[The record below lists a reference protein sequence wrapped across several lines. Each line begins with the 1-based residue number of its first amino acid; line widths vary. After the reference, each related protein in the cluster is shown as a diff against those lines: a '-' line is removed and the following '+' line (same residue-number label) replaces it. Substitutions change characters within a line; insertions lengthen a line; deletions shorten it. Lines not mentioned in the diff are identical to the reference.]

1 MKMTKLVSMSTIAAT
16 VLSGLVLAASPVQA
30 ATWTARKPA
39 EIQITKG
46 QKVYTVQWGDTLWAI
61 SQRTNI
67 TIAKLAQLNG
77 VGNPD
82 FIMTGATLTLDW
94 SQAGTATATMT
105 APDGTVTGQSTIQQQ
120 DKVDPAKSVGTA
132 VAGSKVTQAAGQ
144 TASSATNEQSSTST
158 PSEPASS
165 VASSSQATNSGASSA
180 SSSSKESGSTN
191 ANSSSSSSA
200 VTPSS
205 SSSSQESSSSS
216 SKPSTPSSSS
226 ASSSSADQPS
236 TPSTPS
242 TPSEPVV
249 TDKVLGVPFVSQGN
263 TMLCEGSS
271 LLEGLLYKGY
281 TTQNLSQF
289 VQTMP
294 LSADNNPYD
303 GYSGEWRHNVDGTY
317 QGMMATPVVQW
328 AAKYGS
334 KAVNISGQGTAG
346 IKREITNG
354 NPVVAWITY
363 DYEAPEF
370 KQMSWGRAVWNGHVV
385 NVDGF
390 KDGAYHVVDPVFGAR
405 WINAGTFENAFNVTG
420 MAVAVR

>member
-1 MKMTKLVSMSTIAAT
+1 MTGFQSNQKKIFKMKMTKLVSMSTIAAT

-39 EIQITKG
+39 EIQISKG
-46 QKVYTVQWGDTLWAI
+46 QKVYTIQWGDTLWAI

-67 TIAKLAQLNG
+67 TVAKLAQLNG
-77 VGNPD
+77 VANPS

-94 SQAGTATATMT
+94 SQAGTATATMM

-120 DKVDPAKSVGTA
+120 DKVDPAKSVGTT
-132 VAGSKVTQAAGQ
+132 VSGSKVTQAAGQ
-144 TASSATNEQSSTST
+144 TASSATNEQSSTTT

-165 VASSSQATNSGASSA
+165 VASSSSQATNSGTSST

-191 ANSSSSSSA
+191 ANSSSSTSSSA

-216 SKPSTPSSSS
+216 SKPSTPS
-226 ASSSSADQPS
+226 
-236 TPSTPS
+236 

-249 TDKVLGVPFVSQGN
+249 TQKVLGVPFVNQGN

-289 VQTMP
+289 VQSMP

-346 IKREITNG
+346 IKRQITNG
-354 NPVVAWITY
+354 NSVVAWITY
-363 DYEAPEF
+363 DYEVPEF

>member
-1 MKMTKLVSMSTIAAT
+1 MKMTKLVSMSTVAAT

-30 ATWTARKPA
+30 ASWTARKPS
-39 EIQITKG
+39 EIQIAKG
-46 QKVYTVQWGDTLWAI
+46 QKVYTIQWGDTLWAI

-77 VGNPD
+77 VGNPN

-105 APDGTVTGQSTIQQQ
+105 APNGTVTGQSTIQQQ
-120 DKVDPAKSVGTA
+120 DKVDPAKTVGTA

-144 TASSATNEQSSTST
+144 TASSNEQSSTNT

-165 VASSSQATNSGASSA
+165 VASSSQATNSGNSST

-191 ANSSSSSSA
+191 PNSSSSSSA

-205 SSSSQESSSSS
+205 SASNQESSST
-216 SKPSTPSSSS
+216 KPSTPSSSS

-289 VQTMP
+289 VQSMP

-354 NPVVAWITY
+354 NSVVAWITY

-405 WINAGTFENAFNVTG
+405 WINANTFENAFNVTG

>member
-39 EIQITKG
+39 EIQISKG
-46 QKVYTVQWGDTLWAI
+46 QKVYTIQWGDTLWAI

-67 TIAKLAQLNG
+67 TVAKLAQLNG
-77 VGNPD
+77 VANPS

-94 SQAGTATATMT
+94 SQAGTATATMM

-120 DKVDPAKSVGTA
+120 DKVDPAKSVGTT
-132 VAGSKVTQAAGQ
+132 VSGSKVTQAAGQ
-144 TASSATNEQSSTST
+144 TASSATNEQSSTTT

-165 VASSSQATNSGASSA
+165 VASSSSQATNSGTSST

-191 ANSSSSSSA
+191 ANSSSSTSSSA

-216 SKPSTPSSSS
+216 SKPSTPST
-226 ASSSSADQPS
+226 A
-236 TPSTPS
+236 
-242 TPSEPVV
+242 SEPVV
-249 TDKVLGVPFVSQGN
+249 TQKVLGVPFVNQGN

-289 VQTMP
+289 VQSMP

-346 IKREITNG
+346 IKRQITNG
-354 NPVVAWITY
+354 NSVVAWITY

>member
-39 EIQITKG
+39 EIQISKG
-46 QKVYTVQWGDTLWAI
+46 QKVYTIQWGDTLWAI

-67 TIAKLAQLNG
+67 TVAKLAQLNG
-77 VGNPD
+77 VANPS

-94 SQAGTATATMT
+94 SQAGTATATMM

-120 DKVDPAKSVGTA
+120 DKVDPAKSVGTT
-132 VAGSKVTQAAGQ
+132 VSGSKVTQAAGQ
-144 TASSATNEQSSTST
+144 TASSATNEQSSTTT

-165 VASSSQATNSGASSA
+165 VASSSSQATNSGTSST

-191 ANSSSSSSA
+191 ANSSSSTSSSA

-216 SKPSTPSSSS
+216 SKPSTPS
-226 ASSSSADQPS
+226 
-236 TPSTPS
+236 TPA
-242 TPSEPVV
+242 EPVV
-249 TDKVLGVPFVSQGN
+249 TQKVLGVPFVNQGN

-289 VQTMP
+289 VQSMP

-346 IKREITNG
+346 IKRQITNG
-354 NPVVAWITY
+354 NSVVAWITY

>member
-39 EIQITKG
+39 EIQISKG
-46 QKVYTVQWGDTLWAI
+46 QKVYTIQWGDTLWAI

-67 TIAKLAQLNG
+67 TVAKLAQLNG
-77 VGNPD
+77 VANPS

-94 SQAGTATATMT
+94 SQAGTATATMMV
-105 APDGTVTGQSTIQQQ
+105 PDGTVTGQSTIQQQ
-120 DKVDPAKSVGTA
+120 DKVDPAKSVGTT
-132 VAGSKVTQAAGQ
+132 VSGSKVTQAAGQ
-144 TASSATNEQSSTST
+144 TASSATNEQSSTTT

-165 VASSSQATNSGASSA
+165 VASSSSQATNSGASSA

-191 ANSSSSSSA
+191 ANSSSSTSSSA

-216 SKPSTPSSSS
+216 SKPSTPS
-226 ASSSSADQPS
+226 
-236 TPSTPS
+236 

-249 TDKVLGVPFVSQGN
+249 TQKVLGAPFVNQGN

-289 VQTMP
+289 VQSMP

-346 IKREITNG
+346 IKRQITNG
-354 NPVVAWITY
+354 NSVVAWITY
-363 DYEAPEF
+363 DYEVPEF

>member
-1 MKMTKLVSMSTIAAT
+1 MKMTKLVSMSTVAAT

-46 QKVYTVQWGDTLWAI
+46 QKVYTIQWGDTLWAI

-67 TIAKLAQLNG
+67 TVAKLAQLNG
-77 VGNPD
+77 VANPS

-105 APDGTVTGQSTIQQQ
+105 APDGTVTGQSAIQQQ
-120 DKVDPAKSVGTA
+120 DKVDPAKSVGTT
-132 VAGSKVTQAAGQ
+132 VSGSKVKQAAGQ
-144 TASSATNEQSSTST
+144 TASSATNEQSSTTT

-165 VASSSQATNSGASSA
+165 VASSSQATNSGTSSA

-191 ANSSSSSSA
+191 ANPSSSSSSSA
-200 VTPSS
+200 VPPS
-205 SSSSQESSSSS
+205 SSSSQESSSSAS
-216 SKPSTPSSSS
+216 AIKPSTPSSSS
-226 ASSSSADQPS
+226 AASSSADQPS

-242 TPSEPVV
+242 EPVV
-249 TDKVLGVPFVSQGN
+249 TQKVLGVPFVSQGN

-289 VQTMP
+289 VQSMP
-294 LSADNNPYD
+294 ISADNNPYD

-334 KAVNISGQGTAG
+334 KVVNISGQGTAG

-354 NPVVAWITY
+354 NSVVAWITY
-363 DYEAPEF
+363 DYAAPEF

-385 NVDGF
+385 NVDGS

-420 MAVAVR
+420 MAVAIR

>member
-1 MKMTKLVSMSTIAAT
+1 MKMTKLVSMSTVAAT

-46 QKVYTVQWGDTLWAI
+46 QKVYTIQWGDTLWAI

-67 TIAKLAQLNG
+67 TVAKLAQLNG
-77 VGNPD
+77 VANPS

-120 DKVDPAKSVGTA
+120 DKVDPAKSVGIT
-132 VAGSKVTQAAGQ
+132 VSGSKVTQAAGQ
-144 TASSATNEQSSTST
+144 TASSATNEQRSTTT

-165 VASSSQATNSGASSA
+165 VASSSSQATNSGTSST

-191 ANSSSSSSA
+191 ANSSSSASSSA

-216 SKPSTPSSSS
+216 SKPSTPS
-226 ASSSSADQPS
+226 
-236 TPSTPS
+236 

-249 TDKVLGVPFVSQGN
+249 TQKVLGVPFVSQGN

-281 TTQNLSQF
+281 TKQNLSQF

-317 QGMMATPVVQW
+317 QGMMAAPVVQW

-354 NPVVAWITY
+354 NSVVAWITY
-363 DYEAPEF
+363 DYETPEF

>member
-1 MKMTKLVSMSTIAAT
+1 M
-16 VLSGLVLAASPVQA
+16 
-30 ATWTARKPA
+30 
-39 EIQITKG
+39 
-46 QKVYTVQWGDTLWAI
+46 
-61 SQRTNI
+61 
-67 TIAKLAQLNG
+67 
-77 VGNPD
+77 
-82 FIMTGATLTLDW
+82 
-94 SQAGTATATMT
+94 
-105 APDGTVTGQSTIQQQ
+105 
-120 DKVDPAKSVGTA
+120 
-132 VAGSKVTQAAGQ
+132 
-144 TASSATNEQSSTST
+144 
-158 PSEPASS
+158 
-165 VASSSQATNSGASSA
+165 
-180 SSSSKESGSTN
+180 N
-191 ANSSSSSSA
+191 ANSSSSANTSSSA
-200 VTPSS
+200 VNPSS
-205 SSSSQESSSSS
+205 SSSGQESSS

-226 ASSSSADQPS
+226 AASSSADQPS

-242 TPSEPVV
+242 EPVV
-249 TDKVLGVPFVSQGN
+249 TQKVLGVPFVSQGN

-289 VQTMP
+289 VQSMP
-294 LSADNNPYD
+294 LSTDNNPYD

-354 NPVVAWITY
+354 NSVVAWITY

>member
-1 MKMTKLVSMSTIAAT
+1 MTGFQSNQKKIFKMKMTKLVSMSTIAAT

-39 EIQITKG
+39 EIQISKG
-46 QKVYTVQWGDTLWAI
+46 QKVYTIQWGDTLWAI

-67 TIAKLAQLNG
+67 TVAKLAQLNC
-77 VGNPD
+77 VANPS

-94 SQAGTATATMT
+94 SQAGTATATMM

-120 DKVDPAKSVGTA
+120 DKVDPAKSVGTT
-132 VAGSKVTQAAGQ
+132 VSGSKVTQAAGQ
-144 TASSATNEQSSTST
+144 TASSATNEQSSTTT

-165 VASSSQATNSGASSA
+165 VASSSSQATNSGTSST

-191 ANSSSSSSA
+191 ANSSSSTSSSA

-216 SKPSTPSSSS
+216 SKPSTPS
-226 ASSSSADQPS
+226 
-236 TPSTPS
+236 

-249 TDKVLGVPFVSQGN
+249 TQKVLGVPFVNQGN
-263 TMLCEGSS
+263 TMLCEGYS

-289 VQTMP
+289 VQSMP

-346 IKREITNG
+346 IKRQITNG
-354 NPVVAWITY
+354 NSVVAWITY

>member
-1 MKMTKLVSMSTIAAT
+1 MKMTKLVSMSTVAAT

-39 EIQITKG
+39 EIQISKG
-46 QKVYTVQWGDTLWAI
+46 QKVYTIQWGDTLWAI

-67 TIAKLAQLNG
+67 TVAKLAQLNG
-77 VGNPD
+77 VANPS

-94 SQAGTATATMT
+94 SQAGTATATMM

-120 DKVDPAKSVGTA
+120 DKVDPAKSVGTT
-132 VAGSKVTQAAGQ
+132 VSGSKVTQAAGQ
-144 TASSATNEQSSTST
+144 TASSATNEQSSTTT

-165 VASSSQATNSGASSA
+165 VASSSSQATNSGASSA

-191 ANSSSSSSA
+191 ANSSSSTSSSA

-216 SKPSTPSSSS
+216 SKPSTPS
-226 ASSSSADQPS
+226 
-236 TPSTPS
+236 

-249 TDKVLGVPFVSQGN
+249 TQKVLGAPFVNQGN

-289 VQTMP
+289 VQSMP

-328 AAKYGS
+328 AAKYVS

-346 IKREITNG
+346 IKRQITNG
-354 NPVVAWITY
+354 NSVVAWITY
-363 DYEAPEF
+363 DYEVPEF

>member
-1 MKMTKLVSMSTIAAT
+1 MTGFQSNQKKIFKMKMTKLVSMSTIAAT

-39 EIQITKG
+39 EIQISKG
-46 QKVYTVQWGDTLWAI
+46 QKVYTIQWGDTLWAI

-67 TIAKLAQLNG
+67 TVAKLAQLNG
-77 VGNPD
+77 VANPS

-94 SQAGTATATMT
+94 SQAGTATATMM

-120 DKVDPAKSVGTA
+120 DKVDPAKSVGTT
-132 VAGSKVTQAAGQ
+132 VSGSKVTQAAGQ
-144 TASSATNEQSSTST
+144 TASSATNEQSSTTT

-165 VASSSQATNSGASSA
+165 VASSSSQATNSGTSST

-191 ANSSSSSSA
+191 ANSSSSTSSSA

-216 SKPSTPSSSS
+216 SKPSTPS
-226 ASSSSADQPS
+226 
-236 TPSTPS
+236 

-249 TDKVLGVPFVSQGN
+249 TQKVLGAPFVNQGN

-289 VQTMP
+289 VQSMP

-346 IKREITNG
+346 IKRQITNG
-354 NPVVAWITY
+354 NSVVAWITY
-363 DYEAPEF
+363 DYEVPEF

>member
-30 ATWTARKPA
+30 ASWTARKPS
-39 EIQITKG
+39 EIQIAKG
-46 QKVYTVQWGDTLWAI
+46 QKVYTIQWGDTLWAI

-77 VGNPD
+77 VGNPN

-105 APDGTVTGQSTIQQQ
+105 APNGTVTGQSTIQQQ

-132 VAGSKVTQAAGQ
+132 VANSKITQAAGQ
-144 TASSATNEQSSTST
+144 TASSNEQNSTNT

-165 VASSSQATNSGASSA
+165 VASSSQATNSGNSST

-191 ANSSSSSSA
+191 PNSSSSSSA

-205 SSSSQESSSSS
+205 SASNQESSST
-216 SKPSTPSSSS
+216 KPSTPSSSS

-289 VQTMP
+289 VQSMP

-354 NPVVAWITY
+354 NSVVAWITY

>member
-1 MKMTKLVSMSTIAAT
+1 
-16 VLSGLVLAASPVQA
+16 
-30 ATWTARKPA
+30 
-39 EIQITKG
+39 
-46 QKVYTVQWGDTLWAI
+46 
-61 SQRTNI
+61 
-67 TIAKLAQLNG
+67 
-77 VGNPD
+77 
-82 FIMTGATLTLDW
+82 
-94 SQAGTATATMT
+94 
-105 APDGTVTGQSTIQQQ
+105 
-120 DKVDPAKSVGTA
+120 
-132 VAGSKVTQAAGQ
+132 
-144 TASSATNEQSSTST
+144 
-158 PSEPASS
+158 
-165 VASSSQATNSGASSA
+165 
-180 SSSSKESGSTN
+180 
-191 ANSSSSSSA
+191 
-200 VTPSS
+200 
-205 SSSSQESSSSS
+205 
-216 SKPSTPSSSS
+216 
-226 ASSSSADQPS
+226 
-236 TPSTPS
+236 
-242 TPSEPVV
+242 
-249 TDKVLGVPFVSQGN
+249 
-263 TMLCEGSS
+263 MLCEGSS

-289 VQTMP
+289 VQSMS

-334 KAVNISGQGTAG
+334 KVVNISGQGTAG

-354 NPVVAWITY
+354 NSVVAWITY

>member
-1 MKMTKLVSMSTIAAT
+1 MAVFKSNQKGTFKMKMTKLVSMSTVAAT

-46 QKVYTVQWGDTLWAI
+46 QKVYTIQWGDTLWAI

-67 TIAKLAQLNG
+67 TVAKLAQLNG
-77 VGNPD
+77 VANPS

-105 APDGTVTGQSTIQQQ
+105 APDGTVTGQSAIQQQ

-144 TASSATNEQSSTST
+144 TASSNEQSSTNT

-165 VASSSQATNSGASSA
+165 VASSSQATNSGASS
-180 SSSSKESGSTN
+180 SSKESGSTN
-191 ANSSSSSSA
+191 ANPSSSSGSSA

-205 SSSSQESSSSS
+205 
-216 SKPSTPSSSS
+216 PSSSS
-226 ASSSSADQPS
+226 AASSSADQPS

-242 TPSEPVV
+242 EPVV
-249 TDKVLGVPFVSQGN
+249 TQKVLGVPFVSQGN

-354 NPVVAWITY
+354 NSVVAWITY
-363 DYEAPEF
+363 DYAAPEF

>member
-1 MKMTKLVSMSTIAAT
+1 
-16 VLSGLVLAASPVQA
+16 
-30 ATWTARKPA
+30 
-39 EIQITKG
+39 
-46 QKVYTVQWGDTLWAI
+46 
-61 SQRTNI
+61 
-67 TIAKLAQLNG
+67 
-77 VGNPD
+77 
-82 FIMTGATLTLDW
+82 MTGATLTLDW

-105 APDGTVTGQSTIQQQ
+105 APDGTVTGQSAIQQQ

-144 TASSATNEQSSTST
+144 TASSNEQSSTTT

-165 VASSSQATNSGASSA
+165 VASSSQATNSGNSST

-191 ANSSSSSSA
+191 ANPSSNSGSSA

-205 SSSSQESSSSS
+205 SSASNQESSST
-216 SKPSTPSSSS
+216 KPSTPSSSS

-236 TPSTPS
+236 TPSTPL

-289 VQTMP
+289 VQSMP

-346 IKREITNG
+346 IKRQITNG
-354 NPVVAWITY
+354 NSVVAWITY

-390 KDGAYHVVDPVFGAR
+390 KDGAYHVVDPVFGTR

>member
-1 MKMTKLVSMSTIAAT
+1 
-16 VLSGLVLAASPVQA
+16 
-30 ATWTARKPA
+30 
-39 EIQITKG
+39 
-46 QKVYTVQWGDTLWAI
+46 
-61 SQRTNI
+61 
-67 TIAKLAQLNG
+67 
-77 VGNPD
+77 
-82 FIMTGATLTLDW
+82 MTGATLTLDW

-120 DKVDPAKSVGTA
+120 DKVDPAKSVGTT
-132 VAGSKVTQAAGQ
+132 VSGSKVTQAAGQ
-144 TASSATNEQSSTST
+144 TASSATNEQSSTTT

-165 VASSSQATNSGASSA
+165 VASSSQATNSDT

-191 ANSSSSSSA
+191 ANSSSSANTSFSA

-205 SSSSQESSSSS
+205 SSSSQESSSS
-216 SKPSTPSSSS
+216 KPSTPSSSS
-226 ASSSSADQPS
+226 AASSSTDQ
-236 TPSTPS
+236 PSTPS

-249 TDKVLGVPFVSQGN
+249 TQKVLGVPFVSQGN

-289 VQTMP
+289 VQSMP

-346 IKREITNG
+346 IKREITKG
-354 NPVVAWITY
+354 NSVVAWITY

-370 KQMSWGRAVWNGHVV
+370 KQLSWGRAVWNGHVV

>member
-30 ATWTARKPA
+30 ATWTARKLA
-39 EIQITKG
+39 EIQISKG
-46 QKVYTVQWGDTLWAI
+46 QKVYTIQWGDTLWAI

-67 TIAKLAQLNG
+67 TVAKLAQLNG
-77 VGNPD
+77 VANPS

-94 SQAGTATATMT
+94 SQAGTATATMM

-120 DKVDPAKSVGTA
+120 DKVDPAKSVGTT
-132 VAGSKVTQAAGQ
+132 VSGSKVTQAAGQ
-144 TASSATNEQSSTST
+144 TASSATNEQSSTTT

-165 VASSSQATNSGASSA
+165 VASSSSQATNSGTSST
-180 SSSSKESGSTN
+180 SSSSKKSGSTN
-191 ANSSSSSSA
+191 ANSSSSTSSSA

-216 SKPSTPSSSS
+216 SKPSTPS
-226 ASSSSADQPS
+226 
-236 TPSTPS
+236 

-249 TDKVLGVPFVSQGN
+249 TQKVLGVPFVNQGN

-289 VQTMP
+289 VQSMP

-346 IKREITNG
+346 IKRQITNG
-354 NPVVAWITY
+354 NSVVAWITY

-420 MAVAVR
+420 VAVAVR

>member
-39 EIQITKG
+39 EIQISKG
-46 QKVYTVQWGDTLWAI
+46 QKVYTIQWGDTLWAI

-67 TIAKLAQLNG
+67 TVAKLAQLNG
-77 VGNPD
+77 VANPS

-94 SQAGTATATMT
+94 SQAGTATATMM

-120 DKVDPAKSVGTA
+120 DKVDPAKSVGTT
-132 VAGSKVTQAAGQ
+132 VSGSKVTQAAGQ
-144 TASSATNEQSSTST
+144 TASSATNEQSSTTT

-165 VASSSQATNSGASSA
+165 VASSSSQATNSGTSST

-191 ANSSSSSSA
+191 ANSSSSTSSSA

-205 SSSSQESSSSS
+205 SSSSQESGS
-216 SKPSTPSSSS
+216 SKPSTPS
-226 ASSSSADQPS
+226 
-236 TPSTPS
+236 TPA
-242 TPSEPVV
+242 EPVV
-249 TDKVLGVPFVSQGN
+249 TQKVLGVPFVNQGN

-289 VQTMP
+289 VQSMP

-346 IKREITNG
+346 IKRQITNG
-354 NPVVAWITY
+354 NSVVAWITY

>member
-30 ATWTARKPA
+30 ASWTARKPS
-39 EIQITKG
+39 EIQIAKG
-46 QKVYTVQWGDTLWAI
+46 QKVYTIQWGDTLWAI

-77 VGNPD
+77 VGNPN

-105 APDGTVTGQSTIQQQ
+105 APNGTVTGQSTIQQQ

-132 VAGSKVTQAAGQ
+132 VANSKVTQAAGQ
-144 TASSATNEQSSTST
+144 TASSNEQNSTNT

-165 VASSSQATNSGASSA
+165 VASSSQATNSGNSST

-191 ANSSSSSSA
+191 PNSSSSSSA

-205 SSSSQESSSSS
+205 SASNQESSST
-216 SKPSTPSSSS
+216 KPSTPSSSS

-289 VQTMP
+289 VQSMP

-354 NPVVAWITY
+354 NSVVAWITY

>member
-30 ATWTARKPA
+30 ASWTARKPS
-39 EIQITKG
+39 EIQIAKG
-46 QKVYTVQWGDTLWAI
+46 QKVYTIQRGDTLWAI

-77 VGNPD
+77 VGNPN

-105 APDGTVTGQSTIQQQ
+105 APNGTVTGQSTIQQQ

-132 VAGSKVTQAAGQ
+132 VANSKVTQAAGQ
-144 TASSATNEQSSTST
+144 TASSNEQNSTNT

-165 VASSSQATNSGASSA
+165 VASSSQATNSGNSST

-191 ANSSSSSSA
+191 PNSSSSSSA

-205 SSSSQESSSSS
+205 SASNQESSST
-216 SKPSTPSSSS
+216 KPSTPSSSS

-289 VQTMP
+289 VQSMP

-354 NPVVAWITY
+354 NSVVAWITY

-405 WINAGTFENAFNVTG
+405 WINANTIENAFNVTG

>member
-30 ATWTARKPA
+30 ASWTARKPS
-39 EIQITKG
+39 EIQIAKD
-46 QKVYTVQWGDTLWAI
+46 QKVYTIQWGDTLWAI

-77 VGNPD
+77 VGNPN

-105 APDGTVTGQSTIQQQ
+105 APNGTVTGQSTIQQQ

-144 TASSATNEQSSTST
+144 TASSNEQNSTNT

-165 VASSSQATNSGASSA
+165 VASSSQATNSGNSST

-191 ANSSSSSSA
+191 PNSSSSSSA

-205 SSSSQESSSSS
+205 SASNQESSST
-216 SKPSTPSSSS
+216 KPSTPSSSS

-289 VQTMP
+289 VQSMP

-328 AAKYGS
+328 ASKYGS

-354 NPVVAWITY
+354 NSVVAWITY

-405 WINAGTFENAFNVTG
+405 WINANTFENAFNVTG

>member
-1 MKMTKLVSMSTIAAT
+1 
-16 VLSGLVLAASPVQA
+16 
-30 ATWTARKPA
+30 
-39 EIQITKG
+39 
-46 QKVYTVQWGDTLWAI
+46 
-61 SQRTNI
+61 
-67 TIAKLAQLNG
+67 
-77 VGNPD
+77 
-82 FIMTGATLTLDW
+82 MTGATLTLDW

-120 DKVDPAKSVGTA
+120 DKVDPAKSVGTT
-132 VAGSKVTQAAGQ
+132 VSGSKVTQAAGQ
-144 TASSATNEQSSTST
+144 TASSATNEQSSTTT

-165 VASSSQATNSGASSA
+165 VALSSQATNSDT

-191 ANSSSSSSA
+191 ANSSSSANTSSSA

-205 SSSSQESSSSS
+205 SSSSQESSSS
-216 SKPSTPSSSS
+216 KPSTPSSSS
-226 ASSSSADQPS
+226 AASSSTDQ
-236 TPSTPS
+236 PSTPS

-249 TDKVLGVPFVSQGN
+249 TQKVLGVPFVSQGN

-289 VQTMP
+289 VQSMP

-346 IKREITNG
+346 IKR
-354 NPVVAWITY
+354 
-363 DYEAPEF
+363 
-370 KQMSWGRAVWNGHVV
+370 
-385 NVDGF
+385 
-390 KDGAYHVVDPVFGAR
+390 
-405 WINAGTFENAFNVTG
+405 
-420 MAVAVR
+420 

>member
-1 MKMTKLVSMSTIAAT
+1 
-16 VLSGLVLAASPVQA
+16 
-30 ATWTARKPA
+30 
-39 EIQITKG
+39 
-46 QKVYTVQWGDTLWAI
+46 
-61 SQRTNI
+61 
-67 TIAKLAQLNG
+67 
-77 VGNPD
+77 
-82 FIMTGATLTLDW
+82 MTGATLTLDW

-105 APDGTVTGQSTIQQQ
+105 APNGTVTGQSTIQQQ

-144 TASSATNEQSSTST
+144 TASSNEQSSTTT

-165 VASSSQATNSGASSA
+165 VASSSQATNSGNSST

-191 ANSSSSSSA
+191 ANPSSNSGSSA

-205 SSSSQESSSSS
+205 SSASNQESSST
-216 SKPSTPSSSS
+216 KPSTPSSSS

-289 VQTMP
+289 VQSMP
-294 LSADNNPYD
+294 L
-303 GYSGEWRHNVDGTY
+303 
-317 QGMMATPVVQW
+317 
-328 AAKYGS
+328 
-334 KAVNISGQGTAG
+334 
-346 IKREITNG
+346 
-354 NPVVAWITY
+354 
-363 DYEAPEF
+363 
-370 KQMSWGRAVWNGHVV
+370 
-385 NVDGF
+385 
-390 KDGAYHVVDPVFGAR
+390 
-405 WINAGTFENAFNVTG
+405 
-420 MAVAVR
+420 